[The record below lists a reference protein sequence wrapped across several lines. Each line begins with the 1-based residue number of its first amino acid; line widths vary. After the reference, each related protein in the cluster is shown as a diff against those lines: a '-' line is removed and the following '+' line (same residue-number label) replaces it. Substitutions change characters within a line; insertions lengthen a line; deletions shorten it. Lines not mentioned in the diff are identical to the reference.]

1 MVKGGGGHLDVGDTG
16 LQSPQADGWPLDAA
30 SPAFATAL
38 KNLYMREVKIG
49 LDDVL
54 GVLAA
59 AHILQFSSLFQR

>member
-1 MVKGGGGHLDVGDTG
+1 MEGRGRLDMGDTG
-16 LQSPQADGWPLDAA
+16 LQSPQADGWPSDAV

-38 KNLYMREVKIG
+38 KNLYMHEVKIC

-59 AHILQFSSLFQR
+59 AHILQFGSLFQR

>member
-1 MVKGGGGHLDVGDTG
+1 MEGRGRLDVGDRG